1 MTEKTRTILS
11 TDETAVFSAMDAGLS
26 PKEISVKLSKEEGY
40 IRKTQSRIRKKID
53 KELKK
58 AANMHRLQFADN
70 DIMRD
75 QGILKCFDWV
85 INTYVFLVFTPE
97 TGILIY
103 YTHDCS
109 SNCEITCSETLD
121 LICTERGVHVDNK
134 IRSLPNKI
142 QYEHVFE
149 AIRKQKG

>member
-1 MTEKTRTILS
+1 MTEKPRTILS

-26 PKEISVKLSKEEGY
+26 PKKISTELSKDEGY

-58 AANMHRLQFADN
+58 AANMHRLQFSDN
-70 DIMRD
+70 DILRD

-85 INTYVFLVFTPE
+85 INTYVFLVFTPI

-109 SNCEITCSETLD
+109 DNCQTTCRETLD
-121 LICTERGVHVDNK
+121 LISTERGVQVNDK
-134 IRSLPNKI
+134 IRTLPNKI
-142 QYEHVFE
+142 QYEHIFE

>member
-1 MTEKTRTILS
+1 MTEKNRSILS
-11 TDETAVFSAMDAGLS
+11 TDEKAVFKEMNAGLR
-26 PKEISVKLSKEEGY
+26 PTTISEKLSKDDGY

-58 AANMHRLQFADN
+58 AANMLRLQFTDE